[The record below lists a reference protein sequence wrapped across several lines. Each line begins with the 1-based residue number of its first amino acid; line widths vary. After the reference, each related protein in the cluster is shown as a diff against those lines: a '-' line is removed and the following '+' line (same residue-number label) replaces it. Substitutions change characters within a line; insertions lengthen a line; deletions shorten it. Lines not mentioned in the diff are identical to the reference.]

1 MNGAS
6 RSKPKQKAG
15 NKMMQ
20 KFYNIRVEGT
30 LKWIFGEGE
39 EDAALDIFYW
49 LKSDRHRK
57 GVTLE
62 RVETDESGTIT
73 RMFKYSLQHEAWVEE
88 REGGKHNGGVLHG
101 KKKRA
106 TRGDVRRRR

>member
-1 MNGAS
+1 
-6 RSKPKQKAG
+6 
-15 NKMMQ
+15 MMQ
-20 KFYNIRVEGT
+20 TFYNIRVEGT

-49 LKSDRHRK
+49 LKLDRHRK

-73 RMFKYSLQHEAWVEE
+73 RMFKYAIQHEAWMEN
-88 REGGKHNGGVLHG
+88 RKGRKRNGGVLHG

-106 TRGDVRRRR
+106 TRSHVRGKR

>member
-1 MNGAS
+1 
-6 RSKPKQKAG
+6 
-15 NKMMQ
+15 MMQ
-20 KFYNIRVEGT
+20 TFYNIRVEGT

-73 RMFKYSLQHEAWVEE
+73 RMFKYAIQHEAWMED
-88 REGGKHNGGVLHG
+88 RKGGKRNGGVLHG
-101 KKKRA
+101 KKKRT
-106 TRGDVRRRR
+106 TRSHVRGKR

>member
-20 KFYNIRVEGT
+20 TFYNIRVEGT

-73 RMFKYSLQHEAWVEE
+73 RMFKYAIQHEAWMEN
-88 REGGKHNGGVLHG
+88 RKGRTRNGSVLHR
-101 KKKRA
+101 KKKFTA
-106 TRGDVRRRR
+106 HGNVRGK